1 MNDKAEHYEISADLP
16 GVDKKDIHVTVDGDL
31 LTIEAT
37 TAEENE
43 EKENGRVIRKER
55 RSGKYVR
62 SLPLRADQMKL
73 I

>member
-43 EKENGRVIRKER
+43 RVIRKER